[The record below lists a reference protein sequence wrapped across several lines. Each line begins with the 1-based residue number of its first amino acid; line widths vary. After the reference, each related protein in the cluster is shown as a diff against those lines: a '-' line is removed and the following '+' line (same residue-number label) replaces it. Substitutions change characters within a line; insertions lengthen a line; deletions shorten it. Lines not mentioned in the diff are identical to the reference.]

1 MHTLRLFVVG
11 IDAVR
16 DIFGADAAL
25 AARLRASAAARFAPP
40 EPERPTSLLS
50 RLGPLR
56 RRAPATEV
64 DASAPL
70 AGDVEALLAGGYVPP
85 ERQRQGWQ
93 LLVHWL
99 EELSVAAETLVVDD
113 LDAREFDLACAGLA
127 SDHSLR
133 QLAGRQLGLPLR
145 PPPGALVGYAKHDH
159 AVEALRALDELA
171 ATAGQEFAETIART
185 GPVRAALEV
194 VARDPALDL
203 VVIETTEL
211 TQGR

>member
-1 MHTLRLFVVG
+1 MHTLRLFVIS

-16 DIFGADAAL
+16 DIFGADPAL
-25 AARLRASAAARFAPP
+25 AERLRASAAARFAPAP
-40 EPERPTSLLS
+40 AERPTSLLS

-64 DASAPL
+64 DASQPL

-85 ERQRQGWQ
+85 DRQRQGWQ
-93 LLVHWL
+93 VLLHWL
-99 EELSVAAETLVVDD
+99 GELSAADETLLVDD

-133 QLAGRQLGLPLR
+133 HLAGRQLGLPLR
-145 PPPGALVGYAKHDH
+145 PPPGALVGYARHGQ
-159 AVEALRALDELA
+159 AVEALHALEDLE
-171 ATAGQEFAETIART
+171 ATAGAEFAEAIART
-185 GPVRAALEV
+185 GPVRAMLEV
-194 VARDPALDL
+194 VAGDPALDL
-203 VVIETTEL
+203 VIVETTGL